1 MNLAG
6 FLTSL
11 GATAGAVLV
20 VMLVA
25 LGVAV
30 ARGRHDGVDTVW
42 GLGFAVIA
50 VVGLVVSG
58 AGWLVTVLTAAWGA
72 RLATYIQLRNGKRP
86 EDPRYV
92 ALMKRATGN
101 PNWYA
106 FRKIYLVQGVI
117 MWFVSW
123 PVQAAQNESA
133 QNGSAGFGPLA
144 WLCVAVWVVGV
155 VFESVGDWQLSRFKA
170 DPANKGQIMDRGLWR
185 YTRHPNYF
193 GDACVWWGLY
203 LVACQ
208 HWIGALTVLSPVV
221 MTFLLTRGT
230 GKALTEKAMRGRPG
244 YAEYGRRTSGFLPLP
259 PKREVSR

>member
-6 FLTSL
+6 LLANL
-11 GATAGAVLV
+11 GITAVAVLL
-20 VMLVA
+20 VMLIA
-25 LGVAV
+25 LAVAV
-30 ARGRHDGVDTVW
+30 ARGRHDGIDTLW

-50 VVGLVVSG
+50 VVGLIVSG
-58 AGWLVTVLTAAWGA
+58 CGWLSTVLTVVWGV
-72 RLATYIQLRNGKRP
+72 RLAAHIQLRNGRRP

-101 PNWYA
+101 PHWYA

-123 PVQAAQNESA
+123 PVQAAQYE
-133 QNGSAGFGPLA
+133 GGGIGVFGWLGLVVWLVGFG
-144 WLCVAVWVVGV
+144 
-155 VFESVGDWQLSRFKA
+155 FESVGDWQLSRFKA
-170 DPANKGQIMDRGLWR
+170 DPANRGKIMDRGLWR

-208 HWIGALTVLSPVV
+208 HWLGALTVLSPLV
-221 MTFLLTRGT
+221 MTFFLTRGT
-230 GKALTEKAMRGRPG
+230 GKALTEKAMGDRPG
-244 YAEYGRRTSGFLPLP
+244 YAEYVQRTSGFFPLP
-259 PKREVSR
+259 PKPEGSR